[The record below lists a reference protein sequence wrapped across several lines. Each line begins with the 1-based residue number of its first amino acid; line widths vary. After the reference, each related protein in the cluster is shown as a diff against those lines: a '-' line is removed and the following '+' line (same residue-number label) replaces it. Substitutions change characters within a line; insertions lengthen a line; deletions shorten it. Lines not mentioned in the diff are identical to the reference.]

1 MVGNFREG
9 FIFTSQEPFMK
20 IKTTK
25 ILCAKQTNRI
35 SIPSLLGSIYT
46 AANRRLSVS
55 VPLTAI
61 AESIQKI

>member
-25 ILCAKQTNRI
+25 ILLALCKANKPHFNPQPTWKYLYSCQQKVVSECAIDGNC
-35 SIPSLLGSIYT
+35 
-46 AANRRLSVS
+46 
-55 VPLTAI
+55 
-61 AESIQKI
+61 